1 MMISG
6 ERIRE
11 IAARELERHVQDPDF
26 RSVITELVQQ
36 VEDAIRDDDLWILEV
51 VKQLEEIQIIQQN
64 QFYGER
70 ANLFDNKPCF

>member
-1 MMISG
+1 MISG

-36 VEDAIRDDDLWILEV
+36 VEGD
-51 VKQLEEIQIIQQN
+51 
-64 QFYGER
+64 
-70 ANLFDNKPCF
+70 

>member
-11 IAARELERHVQDPDF
+11 IAARELEK
-26 RSVITELVQQ
+26 LVQQ